1 MLISW
6 LNVFQFLLAILSFI
20 LGYYLYSTKRCY
32 ALSGYFFCLAIH
44 TACRMIAEIE
54 GLPMVTDLSN
64 SVRFIYAPLVYFSIR
79 ELLYQDFRYRPYHL
93 VHLLPFTLALTSV
106 GLFSVNSAYL
116 SSMVGLLIIVY
127 LIASYRLLFQF
138 SKVVENTRSSGTP
151 SGLRW
156 LRRVLYIYSALIVF
170 EGLRHTMD
178 LMILENIYLSDM
190 IFTAIVSF
198 FLTLLVYQ
206 GMRSPSLLPPINS
219 EERAITLDLEA
230 GTPRERSPNPE
241 VEQQLANFMQQHK
254 PFLNPKISV
263 KELAKELGI
272 SARLLS
278 EVINEHYDCN
288 FSEYINKA
296 RIIESQALMAAPDNR
311 EKSLLD
317 IGLAAGF
324 NSKTSF
330 NVMFKRY
337 TGQTPSSYRSQ
348 ISPQS

>member
-6 LNVFQFLLAILSFI
+6 LNVLQFLLAILSLI

-32 ALSGYFFCLAIH
+32 ALCLYFFCLAIH
-44 TACRMIAEIE
+44 TAFRMIADIQ
-54 GLPMVTDLSN
+54 GLPVLTDLSN

-79 ELLYQDFRYRPYHL
+79 ELLYLDFRYRPRHL
-93 VHLLPFTLALTSV
+93 FHLLPFVFALISV
-106 GLFSVNSAYL
+106 GLFSINPAYL
-116 SSMVGLLIIVY
+116 SSMVGLLIVVY
-127 LIASYRLLFQF
+127 LVASYRLLFQF
-138 SKVVENTRSSGTP
+138 SRVVENTRSSGTP

-156 LRRVLYIYSALIVF
+156 LRRVLYAYSCLIVF
-170 EGLRHTMD
+170 EGLRHTLD
-178 LMILENIYLSDM
+178 LMILED
-190 IFTAIVSF
+190 IFPANMLFTGIVSF

-219 EERAITLDLEA
+219 EERAITRDLESGA
-230 GTPRERSPNPE
+230 TRERAPNPE
-241 VEQQLANFMQQHK
+241 VAQQLATIMEQHK

-263 KELAKELGI
+263 KELAKTLGI

-278 EVINEHYDCN
+278 EVINEHYHCN

-296 RIIESQALMAAPDNR
+296 RIAESQAMMAADDSQTQ
-311 EKSLLD
+311 SLLE

-337 TGQTPSSYRSQ
+337 TGKTPSSYRKQ
-348 ISPQS
+348 ITTAQ